1 MDVGGKDKNKSIDTS
16 NSGNG
21 RTVDSPFVS
30 REGASLEILPM
41 AAKLSSINED
51 GNRKGLSVDTST
63 AEQRKLFIDPL
74 AGNQKGFSSESLGGK
89 QEDSSDDT
97 FPTKL
102 EEPSLDALRQGK
114 KEAIAWLVD
123 NHADRLL
130 KAATLI
136 IGEQYWAEDAVQD
149 CFVDAIRY
157 LAGFRGDSS
166 LYTWLYTIL
175 LRCCSRIKKEKR
187 KQQVGQTVSPI
198 SDGVL
203 YKKGYYSTN
212 PPVAERKT
220 LCNAIK
226 SLSYRYREA
235 IVLYYYEEFSIKE
248 IALLLA
254 IPEGTVKNRLYRAR
268 KKLTNILGREEG
280 LWT

>member
-1 MDVGGKDKNKSIDTS
+1 MGLIFFVGKTPCPKRNDVMVMDIASENKYKSIDTL
-16 NSGNG
+16 NSAGG
-21 RTVDSPFVS
+21 S
-30 REGASLEILPM
+30 A
-41 AAKLSSINED
+41 
-51 GNRKGLSVDTST
+51 VDTSFVSG
-63 AEQRKLFIDPL
+63 E
-74 AGNQKGFSSESLGGK
+74 G
-89 QEDSSDDT
+89 
-97 FPTKL
+97 TKR
-102 EEPSLDALRQGK
+102 EPSADILPAGLGQPSLEALRQGE

-175 LRCCSRIKKEKR
+175 LRRCRRIQKEKR
-187 KQQVGQTVSPI
+187 KQQVGLTVSPI

-212 PPVAERKT
+212 PPVVERKT
-220 LCNAIK
+220 LRNAIK
-226 SLSYRYREA
+226 SLSHRYREA
-235 IVLYYYEEFSIKE
+235 IVLYYYEEFTIKE

-254 IPEGTVKNRLYRAR
+254 TPEGTIKNRLHRAR
-268 KKLTNILGREEG
+268 KKLNNILGREEG
-280 LWT
+280 LWR